1 MSEHIAWMTFEPGV
15 CAICSEG
22 GEDVYDVCSHKC
34 YVQMYER
41 MLRHNCFRAIVLAAC
56 EVAQVQQ
63 AMLDR
68 GWIPPEEPMRYTDGT
83 EPPQPPRG
91 QWLATEYVKQHDS
104 NLSMSVEMGAPG
116 TWAWYLRDERLK
128 HWVAATGSEAT
139 SAEAREAVE
148 RKLAEYEASHDG

>member
-1 MSEHIAWMTFEPGV
+1 MSEHNAWMTFEPGV

-56 EVAQVQQ
+56 EVAKVQQ

-68 GWIPPEEPMRYTDGT
+68 GWIQPDG
-83 EPPQPPRG
+83 EGAGR
-91 QWLATEYVKQHDS
+91 WRVTEYYLRHSYDITIY
-104 NLSMSVEMGAPG
+104 VEAGEPG
-116 TWAWYLRDERLK
+116 TWVWHLQDDRLDR
-128 HWVAATGSEAT
+128 WVVTRGVAATSL
-139 SAEAREAVE
+139 EARQGAE
-148 RKLAEYEASHDG
+148 RALAEYEATHAG